1 MKIAVL
7 GCGILGPKIAGE
19 LAYHGHRVKI
29 WDVSI
34 PALNAV
40 YNIIEDD
47 KKQLRED
54 GLLFQ
59 KNFVGQVMCMSR
71 LEETVNDADF
81 IFEAVKEDMEI
92 KKDLLERVSHLCRGD
107 TVVGS
112 CTLRLKIDD
121 VMAGVMNKERSL
133 GLRFLYPVYYIPEV
147 EINPASFTSQKS
159 MQRVRLMLEK
169 MGKTLFFRSGN
180 HPLILSEEQR
190 EERKALRAE
199 QLLSSSGIP
208 CMFEKKIPVLSHE
221 GNTAP
226 VKESRRD
233 PTPADTECGICM
245 NRVRDCLLCPCHH
258 MITCY
263 ECSKMLHNRRD
274 GCPICRKDIT
284 EVIRVYHS

>member
-7 GCGILGPKIAGE
+7 GSGVLGPKIAGE

-29 WDVSI
+29 WDVNNQ
-34 PALNAV
+34 ALNTV
-40 YNIIEDD
+40 FNVLEDD

-54 GLLFQ
+54 GLFQ
-59 KNFVGQVMCMSR
+59 KNFVGQVLCLSR

-81 IFEAVKEDMEI
+81 IFEAVKEDLEI
-92 KKDLLERVSHLCRGD
+92 KKDLLERVSHLCKND
-107 TVVGS
+107 AIIGS
-112 CTLRLKIDD
+112 STLRLKIDD

-159 MQRVRLMLEK
+159 IQQVRVMLEK
-169 MGKTLFFRSGN
+169 MGKTLFFRSGK

-190 EERKALRAE
+190 EERKSLRAE
-199 QLLSSSGIP
+199 QLLNSSGIP
-208 CMFEKKIPVLSHE
+208 CLFEKKIPVLLHD
-221 GNTAP
+221 GNEAP
-226 VKESRRD
+226 ARESNRES
-233 PTPADTECGICM
+233 TSVDTECGICM

>member
-7 GCGILGPKIAGE
+7 GCGILGTKIAGE

-29 WDVSI
+29 WDVNI
-34 PALNAV
+34 EALNAV
-40 YNIIEDD
+40 YRILEED
-47 KKQLRED
+47 KKQLTED

-59 KNFVGQVMCMSR
+59 KNFVGQVLCMSR

-81 IFEAVKEDMEI
+81 IFEAVKEDLEI
-92 KKDLLERVSHLCRGD
+92 KKDLLERVSHLCKGD
-107 TVVGS
+107 TIIGS
-112 CTLRLKIDD
+112 NTLRLRING
-121 VMAGVMNKERSL
+121 VMACVMNKDRSL

-147 EINPASFTSQKS
+147 EINPASFTSQTS
-159 MQRVRLMLEK
+159 IQRVREMLEK

-190 EERKALRAE
+190 EERKALRVE
-199 QLLSSSGIP
+199 QLLNSSGIP

-221 GNTAP
+221 GNVAP
-226 VKESRRD
+226 VKETRRES
-233 PTPADTECGICM
+233 TNVETECGICM
-245 NRVRDCLLCPCHH
+245 NRMRDCLLCPCHH

-274 GCPICRKDIT
+274 CCPICRKDIT

>member
-107 TVVGS
+107 TVIGS

-159 MQRVRLMLEK
+159 MQR
-169 MGKTLFFRSGN
+169 
-180 HPLILSEEQR
+180 
-190 EERKALRAE
+190 
-199 QLLSSSGIP
+199 GI
-208 CMFEKKIPVLSHE
+208 
-221 GNTAP
+221 
-226 VKESRRD
+226 
-233 PTPADTECGICM
+233 
-245 NRVRDCLLCPCHH
+245 
-258 MITCY
+258 
-263 ECSKMLHNRRD
+263 
-274 GCPICRKDIT
+274 
-284 EVIRVYHS
+284 